1 MNGLHPFAWS
11 APGESRGEAVDASQI
26 HVLDTLSMARTER
39 PGGCALGGEA
49 GVLLQAHRG
58 TQGQSGLIPQ
68 PG

>member
-39 PGGCALGGEA
+39 PGGCALGGKQAYYFKLTA
-49 GVLLQAHRG
+49 GLKG
-58 TQGQSGLIPQ
+58 SQG
-68 PG
+68 